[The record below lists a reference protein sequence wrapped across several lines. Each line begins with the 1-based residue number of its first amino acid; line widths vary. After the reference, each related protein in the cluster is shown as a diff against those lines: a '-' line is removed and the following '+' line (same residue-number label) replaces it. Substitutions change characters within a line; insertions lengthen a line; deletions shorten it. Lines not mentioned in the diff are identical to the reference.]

1 MQGNYRYCK
10 ERHGGLM
17 ASALDS
23 ESSSP
28 GSSPGWGH
36 LLHSWARHFTL
47 THSASLHP
55 GVNGVQTNLM
65 LGDKTVM
72 E

>member
-1 MQGNYRYCK
+1 
-10 ERHGGLM
+10 
-17 ASALDS
+17 
-23 ESSSP
+23 
-28 GSSPGWGH
+28 

-65 LGDKTVM
+65 LGGNTVM